1 MTPNDVRLTAQ
12 LVVGDRVHCVSDEAV
27 KALAARVLELEAQAQ
42 HPLCIGQGDPIQWTP
57 VPDDVVVAV
66 CVEYRK
72 KVVEALKAWME
83 KQRYGGYAGGPTWVE
98 VIESVRMLK

>member
-1 MTPNDVRLTAQ
+1 MPDDVRWVAGI
-12 LVVGDRVHCVSDEAV
+12 VARGAVHCVSDETV
-27 KALAARVLELEAQAQ
+27 KALAKRVLELEAQAQ